1 VGHQAILKR
10 RYGRQTGNQQEPGGH
25 QHGQHDERDQAVA
38 AAGTVALGFV
48 LLKVLFLLVTA
59 RHGGL

>member
-10 RYGRQTGNQQEPGGH
+10 RHRRQAVDQQESGGH
-25 QHGQHDERDQAVA
+25 QHGQHDKRDQAVA